1 MSFLTRGCRLGVKRS
16 VFWPRDK
23 HEVLANLCW
32 QSVTAFLNILKA
44 AQQGFQESG
53 GVITPLLPE
62 SGLCRGQSFD
72 WMGSGA
78 FRVPEDVETRISVFA
93 LAFAHFQDCGKTLE

>member
-16 VFWPRDK
+16 VFWPRDR
-23 HEVLANLCW
+23 HEVLANLRG

-44 AQQGFQESG
+44 AQPGFPESS
-53 GVITPLLPE
+53 GVATPLLLEP
-62 SGLCRGQSFD
+62 GLCRGQSSD

-78 FRVPEDVETRISVFA
+78 FRVPEDVETRVSVFA
-93 LAFAHFQDCGKTLE
+93 LAFAHLQGCEKP